1 MSLTVI
7 EFQSWKGPSTNSR
20 KFLGGG
26 KTSTDLELEPYSLG
40 QAEGPWEKD
49 KGRSGLSLL
58 QAQQRLFTRM
68 CPGRFPNTSQVPS
81 SGHRGSSARRQGR
94 HRVGAGTA
102 PAPPTAK
109 RPPGLHRGPE
119 KPVRGHQEREW
130 ELAIFRGNP
139 GELAKQSGAT
149 QPSST
154 EEQGCQGLGSL
165 SLSNQTRLG

>member
-7 EFQSWKGPSTNSR
+7 EFQSWKGRSTNSR
-20 KFLGGG
+20 RFLGGG

-40 QAEGPWEKD
+40 QAEGPWEKN

-109 RPPGLHRGPE
+109 RPPPPRAPQRTRETCAGPPGKRMGTCALQRE
-119 KPVRGHQEREW
+119 PRRAGKTVRSHTA
-130 ELAIFRGNP
+130 L
-139 GELAKQSGAT
+139 
-149 QPSST
+149 
-154 EEQGCQGLGSL
+154 
-165 SLSNQTRLG
+165 